1 MILILLL
8 RCGCLVAK
16 LCPTLC
22 NLMDYSPPGSHVHG
36 ISQARILEW
45 VAISFFRV
53 SSRPRDWTGVSC
65 LAGRF
70 FTAKPPGKPYNSII
84 FSLIV
89 KWDKCSTWGL
99 LPSSNHSLNRSLKDL
114 SIGSYQIP
122 VSQMAI
128 GISFANRGKQ
138 RRESSITWEGNGF
151 GCTIFF
157 RSYLSWF
164 QLPIRVRF
172 E

>member
-8 RCGCLVAK
+8 PCGCLVAK
-16 LCPTLC
+16 SCPTLC
-22 NLMDYSPPGSHVHG
+22 NPMDYSPPGSPVHG

-45 VAISFFRV
+45 VAISFSSV
-53 SSRPRDWTGVSC
+53 SSRPRDWTRVSC
-65 LAGRF
+65 MAGGF
-70 FTAKPPGKPYNSII
+70 FTTEPPGKPYNNVI
-84 FSLIV
+84 FSLTV
-89 KWDKCSTWGL
+89 KWDKRSTWGL

-128 GISFANRGKQ
+128 GVSFANRRKQ
-138 RRESSITWEGNGF
+138 RRESSITWEGKGF

>member
-1 MILILLL
+1 MLILLSP
-8 RCGCLVAK
+8 CGCLVAK
-16 LCPTLC
+16 SCLTRC
-22 NLMDYSPPGSHVHG
+22 NPMDYSPPGSPVRG
-36 ISQARILEW
+36 VSQARILEW
-45 VAISFFRV
+45 VAISFARG
-53 SSRPRDWTGVSC
+53 SSRPRDWTCVSC

-70 FTAKPPGKPYNSII
+70 FTTEPPGKPYNNII

-89 KWDKCSTWGL
+89 KWDKCFTWGL

-114 SIGSYQIP
+114 SIGSYQIS

-128 GISFANRGKQ
+128 GISLANRTKQ
-138 RRESSITWEGNGF
+138 RRESSITWEGKGL

-157 RSYLSWF
+157 MSYLSWF
-164 QLPIRVRF
+164 QLPIKVRF